1 MLAFTRRMNPHLTK
15 ASTTTNTVG
24 STDEHIPSGVNPEK
38 LLLINGNLSQEPTT
52 PSPYILNT
60 PNTCTKNA
68 TFFYEMPTTMP
79 TATLPGKLNENFL
92 FFISFI
98 KLKICFQLF

>member
-24 STDEHIPSGVNPEK
+24 STNEHGSSGINPEK

-60 PNTCTKNA
+60 PKTCTKDT
-68 TFFYEMPTTMP
+68 TFFYEMPNAMQ
-79 TATLPGKLNENFL
+79 TATLSGKLV
-92 FFISFI
+92 
-98 KLKICFQLF
+98 K